1 MSLSP
6 SDIDSDDL
14 LSVIEHV
21 FLPPKLPQQAPEED
35 AERRSEMAMCHILI
49 HAAAAFHQHLL
60 PSQGPLWDRME
71 KMMGFVYRAAS
82 SPLVEA
88 ELEGVLSALRTG
100 GGLAS
105 SLTSRMTT

>member
-35 AERRSEMAMCHILI
+35 AERRSEMALCHILI
-49 HAAAAFHQHLL
+49 NAAAAFRRYIA
-60 PSQGPLWDRME
+60 PSQGNLWDRMH
-71 KMMGFVYRAAS
+71 KMMGFIHRAVS

-88 ELEGVLSALRTG
+88 ELKDTLSALSPG
-100 GGLAS
+100 GGLA
-105 SLTSRMTT
+105 LPITSRTNT